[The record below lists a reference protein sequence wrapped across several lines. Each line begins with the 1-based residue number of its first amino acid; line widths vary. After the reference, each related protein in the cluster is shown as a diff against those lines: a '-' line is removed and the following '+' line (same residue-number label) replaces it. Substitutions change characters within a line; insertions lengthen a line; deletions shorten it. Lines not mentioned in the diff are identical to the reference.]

1 MRITDVPSVR
11 EDGDCTNLC
20 IFHDKTNWWCYESTP
35 PMLQIGWKWGQTYAQ
50 TADTV
55 PVRFYSL
62 KFMPYFVAQGYIK
75 QEFNISR
82 MYYNLFIVDLAR
94 FAMNP
99 FLTIT
104 MNGNGYVCYGIG
116 YDNDLIN
123 M

>member
-1 MRITDVPSVR
+1 
-11 EDGDCTNLC
+11 
-20 IFHDKTNWWCYESTP
+20 
-35 PMLQIGWKWGQTYAQ
+35 MLQIGWKWGQTYAQ

-104 MNGNGYVCYGIG
+104 MNGNGYACYGIG